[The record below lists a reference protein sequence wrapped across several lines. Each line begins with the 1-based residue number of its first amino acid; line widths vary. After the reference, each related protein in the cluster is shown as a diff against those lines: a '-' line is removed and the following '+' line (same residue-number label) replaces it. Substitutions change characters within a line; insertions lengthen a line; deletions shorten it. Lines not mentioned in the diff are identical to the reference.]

1 MQIAFAAGEASG
13 DLLAGLVLPQLRKRI
28 PAAHC
33 AGIGGDRMIEAGFDA
48 WWHVRELSVRGY
60 AEVLRHL
67 PRLLRLRAGF
77 IERAANWP
85 ARVFVGVDAP
95 DFNLGV
101 AARLRTRGIRTV
113 QYVAPAVWAWRPER
127 LLKLGAAVDRVLL
140 LFPFEAPLFA
150 AAGVAHRYVGHP
162 LASTIPLEPDAAT
175 ARQRLGLALDAPT
188 VAVLPGSR
196 PAEIEA
202 LGPPFIGAAAE
213 MLRADARLQI
223 ALPAADEALRAR
235 LSTLLDAARLDRS
248 RVLLTVGRS
257 HDALEAADAVL
268 IAGGTATLEA
278 LLFKRPMAIAYRV
291 PRLTEWLT
299 RRKALIPYL
308 GLPNVLCG
316 RFAVPE
322 FVQEAVTAPALARA
336 VLRYLDQPQEAS
348 RLRAEF
354 TEHHQALRRDT
365 PALVADAIAEAAGA

>member
-13 DLLAGLVLPQLRKRI
+13 DLLASLVLPKLRERLL
-28 PAAHC
+28 AARC
-33 AGIGGDRMIEAGFDA
+33 AGIGGDRMIESGFDA

-77 IERAANWP
+77 IERAAGWP

-101 AARLRTRGIRTV
+101 AARLRSRGIRTV
-113 QYVAPAVWAWRPER
+113 QYIAPAVWAWRAER
-127 LLKLGAAVDRVLL
+127 LRTIGDAVDCVLL
-140 LFPFEAPLFA
+140 LFPFEVPIFA

-162 LASTIPLEPDAAT
+162 LASAIPLVPDAAA
-175 ARQRLGLALDAPT
+175 ARRRLGLAVTAAT

-202 LGPPFIGAAAE
+202 LGPPFVGAMAE
-213 MLRADARLQI
+213 MLRADTRLQI
-223 ALPAADEALRAR
+223 VLPAADEMLRAR
-235 LSTLLDAARLDRS
+235 LSALLDTAVLDRS
-248 RVLLTVGRS
+248 RVLLTLGRS

-268 IAGGTATLEA
+268 VAGGTATLEA

-322 FVQEAVTAPALARA
+322 FVQEAVSAPAMARA
-336 VLRYLDQPQEAS
+336 VLGYLERPQEAE

-354 TEHHQALRRDT
+354 TEHHHALRRDT
-365 PALVADAIAEAAGA
+365 PTLVADAVAEAAGQ